1 MSCRHQHKYT
11 GTVHD
16 AELDTIQDI
25 KELESGLPE
34 SENMNDLKIPITEIN
49 QSHF

>member
-11 GTVHD
+11 GTVQG
-16 AELDTIQDI
+16 AELDTIEDI

-34 SENMNDLKIPITEIN
+34 SENMNDLKIHIT
-49 QSHF
+49 